1 MERNNNNNVIFE
13 NHEGIGEIS
22 YTSIDSNSESSQKS
36 CNSEKEYFNEK
47 PNISRNSSVIKEV
60 YSDNLDEEM
69 KIIKDLLDEYN
80 YIGMDTEFPGTVFSL
95 KNLSDD
101 FYYKTLQ
108 KNVSELKLIQLGIT
122 LTNKDGE
129 YPKNIPY
136 HTWQFNFKFNVEK
149 DKYSEESLNL
159 LKRTGIDFDKLK
171 KNGIEHK
178 RFGKFLQKTGLVL
191 NPNVKWISFHGS
203 YDFAYLLKLLV
214 KESLS
219 SNENKFMYSLGLY
232 FPHFYDIRVLI
243 KDIDLYFHGGLNKLI
258 SILKIERKGIKH
270 QAGSD
275 SIATIEAFHKLIENG
290 SITKLKMKNLD
301 KVLYGVGKG
310 RDNENTIKYM
320 KNENNSDNC
329 NNLKIFDKNNNNFNR
344 NETNL
349 FSNNNLMYIKN
360 LKMNMNKCQN
370 NNNYIKCFY
379 PIYIINGC
387 GIMNNNI
394 LFNQMRLCQA
404 MMA

>member
-1 MERNNNNNVIFE
+1 METNNNNVILE
-13 NHEGIGEIS
+13 NAENIEEIS
-22 YTSIDSNSESSQKS
+22 ETSTDSNSESFQKS
-36 CNSEKEYFNEK
+36 LNLGKGYFNDK
-47 PNISRNSSVIKEV
+47 SRISRNSSVIKEV
-60 YSDNLDEEM
+60 YSENLEEEM
-69 KIIKDLLDEYN
+69 KIIKPLLNEYN
-80 YIGMDTEFPGTVFSL
+80 YIGMDTEFPGTVYSL

-108 KNVSELKLIQLGIT
+108 KNVNELKLIQLGIT

-136 HTWQFNFKFNVEK
+136 HTWQFNFKFDEEK

-159 LKRTGIDFDKLK
+159 LKSTGIDFDKLK

-178 RFGKFLQKTGLVL
+178 KFAKILKRTGLVL
-191 NPNVKWISFHGS
+191 NPDVNWISFHGS

-214 KESLS
+214 KESLP
-219 SNENKFMYSLGLY
+219 SNENEFIYSLGLY

-258 SILKIERKGIKH
+258 STLKIQRKGIKH

-290 SITKLKMKNLD
+290 SITKLKLKKLD
-301 KVLYGVGKG
+301 KVIYGVGKG

-320 KNENNSDNC
+320 KNENNSDKN
-329 NNLKIFDKNNNNFNR
+329 NNLKIFEKNNNNFN
-344 NETNL
+344 
-349 FSNNNLMYIKN
+349 NNNNMMNIQN
-360 LKMNMNKCQN
+360 QKMNMN
-370 NNNYIKCFY
+370 NNYVKCFY
-379 PIYIINGC
+379 PVYYINAC
-387 GIMNNNI
+387 RIMNNNI
-394 LFNQMRLCQA
+394 LLNQMRLCQA

>member
-1 MERNNNNNVIFE
+1 METNNNNVILE
-13 NHEGIGEIS
+13 NAENIEEIS
-22 YTSIDSNSESSQKS
+22 ETSTDSNSESSQKS
-36 CNSEKEYFNEK
+36 FNLGKGYFYDK
-47 PNISRNSSVIKEV
+47 SRILRNSSVIKEV
-60 YSDNLDEEM
+60 YSENLDEEM
-69 KIIKDLLDEYN
+69 KVIKPLLNEYN
-80 YIGMDTEFPGTVFSL
+80 YIGMDTEFPGTVYSL

-108 KNVSELKLIQLGIT
+108 KNVNELKLIQLGIT

-136 HTWQFNFKFNVEK
+136 HTWQFNFKFDEEK

-159 LKRTGIDFDKLK
+159 LKSTGIDFDKLK

-178 RFGKFLQKTGLVL
+178 KFAKILKRTGLVL
-191 NPNVKWISFHGS
+191 NPDVNWISFHGS

-214 KESLS
+214 KESLP
-219 SNENKFMYSLGLY
+219 SNENEFMYSLGLY

-258 SILKIERKGIKH
+258 STLKIQRKGIKH

-290 SITKLKMKNLD
+290 SITKLKLKKLD
-301 KVLYGVGKG
+301 KVIYGVGKG

-320 KNENNSDNC
+320 KNENNSDKS
-329 NNLKIFDKNNNNFNR
+329 NNLKNFEKNNNNMMNIQ
-344 NETNL
+344 NQ
-349 FSNNNLMYIKN
+349 
-360 LKMNMNKCQN
+360 KMNM

-379 PIYIINGC
+379 PVYYINAC
-387 GIMNNNI
+387 RIMNNNI
-394 LFNQMRLCQA
+394 LLNQMRLCQA

>member
-1 MERNNNNNVIFE
+1 METNNNNVILE
-13 NHEGIGEIS
+13 NAENIEEIS
-22 YTSIDSNSESSQKS
+22 EKSTDSNSESSQKS
-36 CNSEKEYFNEK
+36 FNLGNGYFNDK
-47 PNISRNSSVIKEV
+47 SRISRNSTAIKEV
-60 YSDNLDEEM
+60 YSENLEEEM
-69 KIIKDLLDEYN
+69 KVIKPLLTEYN
-80 YIGMDTEFPGTVFSL
+80 YMGMDTEFPGTVYSL

-108 KNVSELKLIQLGIT
+108 KNVNELKLIQLGIT

-136 HTWQFNFKFNVEK
+136 HTWQFNFKFDEEK

-159 LKRTGIDFDKLK
+159 LKNTGIDFDKLK

-178 RFGKFLQKTGLVL
+178 KFAKILKKTGLVL
-191 NPNVKWISFHGS
+191 NPDVKWISFHGS
-203 YDFAYLLKLLV
+203 YDFAYLLKLLG

-219 SNENKFMYSLGLY
+219 SNENEFMYTLGLY

-243 KDIDLYFHGGLNKLI
+243 KDIDIYFHGGLNKLI
-258 SILKIERKGIKH
+258 STLKIQRKGIKH

-290 SITKLKMKNLD
+290 SITKLKLKKLD
-301 KVLYGVGKG
+301 KVIYGVGKG

-320 KNENNSDNC
+320 KNENNSDKN
-329 NNLKIFDKNNNNFNR
+329 NNLKNFEKNNNNFN
-344 NETNL
+344 
-349 FSNNNLMYIKN
+349 NNNMLNIQN
-360 LKMNMNKCQN
+360 QKMNMN
-370 NNNYIKCFY
+370 NNYVKCFY
-379 PIYIINGC
+379 PVYYINAC
-387 GIMNNNI
+387 RIMNNNI
-394 LFNQMRLCQA
+394 LLNQMRLCQA

>member
-1 MERNNNNNVIFE
+1 METNNNNVILE
-13 NHEGIGEIS
+13 NAENIEEIS
-22 YTSIDSNSESSQKS
+22 ETSTDSNSESFQKS
-36 CNSEKEYFNEK
+36 LNLGKGYFNDK
-47 PNISRNSSVIKEV
+47 SRISRNSSVIKEV
-60 YSDNLDEEM
+60 YSENLEEEM
-69 KIIKDLLDEYN
+69 KIIKPLLNEYN
-80 YIGMDTEFPGTVFSL
+80 YIGMDTEFPGTVYSL

-108 KNVSELKLIQLGIT
+108 KNVNELKLIQLGIT

-136 HTWQFNFKFNVEK
+136 HTWQFNFKFDEEK

-159 LKRTGIDFDKLK
+159 LKSTGIDFDKLK

-178 RFGKFLQKTGLVL
+178 KFAKILKRTGLVL
-191 NPNVKWISFHGS
+191 NPDVNWISFHGS

-214 KESLS
+214 KESLP
-219 SNENKFMYSLGLY
+219 SNENEFMYSLGLY

-258 SILKIERKGIKH
+258 STLKIQRKGIKH

-290 SITKLKMKNLD
+290 SITKLKLKKLD
-301 KVLYGVGKG
+301 KVIYGVGKG

-320 KNENNSDNC
+320 KNENNSDKN
-329 NNLKIFDKNNNNFNR
+329 NNLKIFEKNNNNFN
-344 NETNL
+344 
-349 FSNNNLMYIKN
+349 NNNNMMNIQN
-360 LKMNMNKCQN
+360 QKMNMN
-370 NNNYIKCFY
+370 NNYVKCFY
-379 PIYIINGC
+379 PVYYINAC
-387 GIMNNNI
+387 RIMNNNI
-394 LFNQMRLCQA
+394 LLNQMRLCQA

>member
-1 MERNNNNNVIFE
+1 METNNNNVILE
-13 NHEGIGEIS
+13 NAENIEEIS
-22 YTSIDSNSESSQKS
+22 ETSTDSNSESSQKS
-36 CNSEKEYFNEK
+36 FNLGKGYFYDK
-47 PNISRNSSVIKEV
+47 SRILRNSSVIKEV
-60 YSDNLDEEM
+60 YSENLDEEM
-69 KIIKDLLDEYN
+69 KVIKPLLNEYN
-80 YIGMDTEFPGTVFSL
+80 YIGMDTEFPGTVYSL

-108 KNVSELKLIQLGIT
+108 KNVNELKLIQLGIT

-136 HTWQFNFKFNVEK
+136 HTWQFNFKFDEEK

-159 LKRTGIDFDKLK
+159 LKSTGIDFDKLK

-178 RFGKFLQKTGLVL
+178 KFAKILKRTGLVL
-191 NPNVKWISFHGS
+191 NPDVNWISFHGS

-214 KESLS
+214 KESLP
-219 SNENKFMYSLGLY
+219 SNENEFMYSLGLY

-258 SILKIERKGIKH
+258 STLKIQRKGIKH

-290 SITKLKMKNLD
+290 SITKLKLKKLD
-301 KVLYGVGKG
+301 KVIYGVGKG

-320 KNENNSDNC
+320 KNENNSDKN
-329 NNLKIFDKNNNNFNR
+329 NNLKNFEKNNNNMMNIQ
-344 NETNL
+344 NQ
-349 FSNNNLMYIKN
+349 
-360 LKMNMNKCQN
+360 KMNMN
-370 NNNYIKCFY
+370 NNYVKCFY
-379 PIYIINGC
+379 PVYYINAC
-387 GIMNNNI
+387 RIMNNNI
-394 LFNQMRLCQA
+394 LLNQMRLCQA

>member
-1 MERNNNNNVIFE
+1 METNNNNVILE
-13 NHEGIGEIS
+13 NAENIEEIS
-22 YTSIDSNSESSQKS
+22 ETSTDSNSESSQKS
-36 CNSEKEYFNEK
+36 FNLGKGYFYDK
-47 PNISRNSSVIKEV
+47 SRISRNSSVIKEV
-60 YSDNLDEEM
+60 YSENLDEEM
-69 KIIKDLLDEYN
+69 KVIKPLLNEYN
-80 YIGMDTEFPGTVFSL
+80 YIGMDTEFPGTVYSL

-108 KNVSELKLIQLGIT
+108 KNVNELKLIQLGIT

-136 HTWQFNFKFNVEK
+136 HTWQFNFKFDEEK

-159 LKRTGIDFDKLK
+159 LKSTEIDFDKLK

-178 RFGKFLQKTGLVL
+178 KFAKILKRTGLVL
-191 NPNVKWISFHGS
+191 NPDVNWISFHGS

-214 KESLS
+214 KESLP
-219 SNENKFMYSLGLY
+219 SNENEFIYSLGLY

-258 SILKIERKGIKH
+258 STLKIQRKGIKH

-290 SITKLKMKNLD
+290 SITKLKLKKLD
-301 KVLYGVGKG
+301 KVIYGVGKG

-320 KNENNSDNC
+320 KNENNSDKN
-329 NNLKIFDKNNNNFNR
+329 NNLKIFEKNNNNFN
-344 NETNL
+344 
-349 FSNNNLMYIKN
+349 NNNNMMNIQN
-360 LKMNMNKCQN
+360 QKMNMN
-370 NNNYIKCFY
+370 NNYVKCFY
-379 PIYIINGC
+379 PVYYINAC
-387 GIMNNNI
+387 RIMNNNI
-394 LFNQMRLCQA
+394 LLNQMRLCQA

>member
-1 MERNNNNNVIFE
+1 MDSKYNAEMEMEQEECFLSDDSTN
-13 NHEGIGEIS
+13 
-22 YTSIDSNSESSQKS
+22 SIKSESSQSSATSQNLSNTDHNTSPDNS
-36 CNSEKEYFNEK
+36 C
-47 PNISRNSSVIKEV
+47 PIKEV
-60 YSDNLDEEM
+60 YASNFKEEI
-69 KIIKDLLDEYN
+69 KNIKSIIEKEEYT
-80 YIGMDTEFPGTVFSL
+80 YIGMDTEFPGTVYSL
-95 KNLSDD
+95 ENLSDD

-108 KNVSELKLIQLGIT
+108 KNVNELKLIQLGIT

-136 HTWQFNFKFNVEK
+136 HTWQFNFKFDVEK

-159 LKRTGIDFDKLK
+159 LKSTGIDFDKLK

-178 RFGKFLQKTGLVL
+178 KFAKMLKKTGLVL
-191 NPNVKWISFHGS
+191 NPDVKWISFHGS
-203 YDFAYLLKLLV
+203 YDFAYLLKLLN

-219 SNENKFMYSLGLY
+219 SNENNFIYSLGLY

-258 SILKIERKGIKH
+258 STLKIQRKGIKH

-290 SITKLKMKNLD
+290 SITKLKMKKLD
-301 KVLYGVGKG
+301 KVLYGIGKG

-320 KNENNSDNC
+320 KNGNNSDNN
-329 NNLKIFDKNNNNFNR
+329 NNLKNFEKNNNNFN
-344 NETNL
+344 
-349 FSNNNLMYIKN
+349 NNNNMMN
-360 LKMNMNKCQN
+360 MQNQKMNM

-379 PIYIINGC
+379 PVYYINAC
-387 GIMNNNI
+387 RIMNNNI
-394 LFNQMRLCQA
+394 LLNQMRLCQA

>member
-1 MERNNNNNVIFE
+1 M
-13 NHEGIGEIS
+13 
-22 YTSIDSNSESSQKS
+22 K
-36 CNSEKEYFNEK
+36 
-47 PNISRNSSVIKEV
+47 VIKP
-60 YSDNLDEEM
+60 
-69 KIIKDLLDEYN
+69 LLNEYN
-80 YIGMDTEFPGTVFSL
+80 YIGMDTEFPGTVYSL
-95 KNLSDD
+95 ENLSDD

-108 KNVSELKLIQLGIT
+108 KNANELKLIQLGIT

-136 HTWQFNFKFNVEK
+136 HTWQFNFKFDEEK

-159 LKRTGIDFDKLK
+159 LKSTGIDFDKLK

-178 RFGKFLQKTGLVL
+178 KFAKILKKTGLVL

-203 YDFAYLLKLLV
+203 YDFAYLLKLLD
-214 KESLS
+214 KESLP
-219 SNENKFMYSLGLY
+219 SNENEFMYSLGLY

-243 KDIDLYFHGGLNKLI
+243 KDIDIYFHGGLNKLI
-258 SILKIERKGIKH
+258 STLKIQRKGIKH

-290 SITKLKMKNLD
+290 SITKLKLKKLD
-301 KVLYGVGKG
+301 KVIYGVGKG

-320 KNENNSDNC
+320 KNENNSDKN
-329 NNLKIFDKNNNNFNR
+329 NNLKNFENNKNNFNNNNNMM
-344 NETNL
+344 NIQNQ
-349 FSNNNLMYIKN
+349 
-360 LKMNMNKCQN
+360 KMNM

-379 PIYIINGC
+379 PVYYINAC
-387 GIMNNNI
+387 RIMNNNI

>member
-1 MERNNNNNVIFE
+1 MESNNNNVILE
-13 NHEGIGEIS
+13 NDENIEKIID
-22 YTSIDSNSESSQKS
+22 TSTDNNSESSQKPY
-36 CNSEKEYFNEK
+36 NTEKEYFNEK
-47 PNISRNSSVIKEV
+47 LNISRNSSVIKEV
-60 YSDNLDEEM
+60 YSENLDEEM
-69 KIIKDLLDEYN
+69 KVIYPLLKEYN
-80 YIGMDTEFPGTVFSL
+80 YIGMDTEFPGTVYSL

-108 KNVSELKLIQLGIT
+108 KNVNELKLIQLGIT

-136 HTWQFNFKFNVEK
+136 HTWQFNLKFNEEK
-149 DKYSEESLNL
+149 DKYSEESLYL
-159 LKRTGIDFDKLK
+159 LKSTGIDFDKLK

-178 RFGKFLQKTGLVL
+178 KFGKFLQKTGLVL

-203 YDFAYLLKLLV
+203 YDFAYLLKLLD

-219 SNENKFMYSLGLY
+219 SSENKFMYSLGLY

-258 SILKIERKGIKH
+258 STLKIERKGIKH

-290 SITKLKMKNLD
+290 SITKLKMKRLD
-301 KVLYGVGKG
+301 KVLYGLGKG

-320 KNENNSDNC
+320 KNENNSGNY
-329 NNLKIFDKNNNNFNR
+329 NNFKNFDKNNNNFNR

-349 FSNNNLMYIKN
+349 PSNNNVMYIKN

>member
-1 MERNNNNNVIFE
+1 MDINELKNISIKNLK
-13 NHEGIGEIS
+13 GIGDKNGSLFARLNI
-22 YTSIDSNSESSQKS
+22 ESVYDLIY
-36 CNSEKEYFNEK
+36 YFPRTYKKLPE
-47 PNISRNSSVIKEV
+47 
-60 YSDNLDEEM
+60 
-69 KIIKDLLDEYN
+69 
-80 YIGMDTEFPGTVFSL
+80 L
-95 KNLSDD
+95 KNVSQINEGETVAIRLKMADD
-101 FYYKTLQ
+101 FYFKTLQ
-108 KNVSELKLIQLGIT
+108 KNVNELKLIQLGIT

-136 HTWQFNFKFNVEK
+136 HTWQFNFKFNEEK

-159 LKRTGIDFDKLK
+159 LKSTGIDFDKLK

-178 RFGKFLQKTGLVL
+178 KFAKMLKKTGLVL
-191 NPNVKWISFHGS
+191 NPDVKWISFHGS
-203 YDFAYLLKLLV
+203 YDFAYLLKLLN

-219 SNENKFMYSLGLY
+219 SNENNFIYSLGLY

-258 SILKIERKGIKH
+258 STLKIQRKGIKH

-290 SITKLKMKNLD
+290 SITKLKMKKLD
-301 KVLYGVGKG
+301 KVLYGIGKG

-320 KNENNSDNC
+320 KNGNNS
-329 NNLKIFDKNNNNFNR
+329 DKNNNLKNF
-344 NETNL
+344 EK
-349 FSNNNLMYIKN
+349 NNNNNNMMNIQN
-360 LKMNMNKCQN
+360 QKMNM

-379 PIYIINGC
+379 PVYYINAC
-387 GIMNNNI
+387 RIMNNNI
-394 LFNQMRLCQA
+394 LLNQMRLCQA